1 MIHLINLK
9 STLLFTICIAGTLLL
24 ASSCTD
30 NQPTD
35 SKDMAEQENISRMSN
50 DDQTMVVVENDNDA
64 QFLMDAAE
72 IQLEGISLGQLA
84 QKKGASA
91 DIKKLGKMMED
102 EHTKS
107 FNELKALAQ
116 SKSVAL
122 PAAITDD
129 SKDAYED
136 LNEESGNDFDQAY
149 SDLAVDRHEDAIK
162 LFEDAASDS
171 EDPQVRTWASN
182 SLSGLRTHLSHAEA
196 TKKKVDK

>member
-149 SDLAVDRHEDAIK
+149 SDLAVDCHEDAIK